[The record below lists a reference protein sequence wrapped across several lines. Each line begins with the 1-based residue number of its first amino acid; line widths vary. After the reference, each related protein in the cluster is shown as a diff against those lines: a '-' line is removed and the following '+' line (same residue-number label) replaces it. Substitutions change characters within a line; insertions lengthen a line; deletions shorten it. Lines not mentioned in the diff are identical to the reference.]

1 MNGRAAV
8 YAARWTES
16 VHLLQTSLC
25 LGPHLLSRLIAK
37 LWQTN
42 FSSGCVCACVCV
54 CVEVKKNVF
63 THLQQNRYVQE
74 KEMSWQAE
82 LLLFTT
88 S

>member
-54 CVEVKKNVF
+54 WRLRRMYLHIYSKIDMSKRKK
-63 THLQQNRYVQE
+63 
-74 KEMSWQAE
+74 
-82 LLLFTT
+82 
-88 S
+88 